1 MEFAM
6 AIEEQIRSLLKEAA
20 LYDEQGL
27 YEASRERYQQTADLV
42 GRHAHRIHHHK
53 KILKAVAG
61 RLERLHN
68 RMQRME
74 NEPAVYTPPD
84 AVIEVMKR
92 HFCASADR
100 EEAALEGAAALAE
113 FGQYDHAVEEFAKL
127 IKTPKTR
134 LEASKHMIRCHLEK
148 GRTAEASA
156 LLRHWHNSGLMN
168 RDEWLTLQRYVKELV
183 AEKRLCVEVPP
194 AEMKDEA
201 SGPAAGTKHGEIV
214 RRFNS
219 ISLKPPNAQ
228 RGQGMREFNILSQSA
243 DVVRISVAVQETTL
257 ADGLTPG
264 TVLNTVLC
272 FFDDGMFSSKATVVG
287 KQWIS
292 SDDAG
297 AGHFNIDIQV
307 QGG

>member
-1 MEFAM
+1 M

-74 NEPAVYTPPD
+74 NEPAV
-84 AVIEVMKR
+84 
-92 HFCASADR
+92 
-100 EEAALEGAAALAE
+100 
-113 FGQYDHAVEEFAKL
+113 
-127 IKTPKTR
+127 TR

-228 RGQGMREFNILSQSA
+228 RGQGMREFDIRSQSA